1 MVTNTKNSSF
11 NSMKLTILVLF
22 IVFFASC
29 ADELSYT
36 PKPKGYHYIPLPT
49 AEYVALP
56 DSLPYLF
63 EYSAHAKL
71 LNDSSYLADR
81 YWLEIY
87 YPQFEANI
95 DISYKPISSRQ
106 DFKEYVDDCFKLAQK
121 HNIKA
126 QAINEIVDKTPK
138 GYTSVAY
145 ELEGDVP
152 SYLQF
157 YVTDSTKHF
166 LRTSLYFPTSTKGDS
181 LAPIIDFI
189 KKDMKRMMSTVDW
202 NTSRKFDAKARK
214 FKKTGRNK
222 IEEIK

>member
-1 MVTNTKNSSF
+1 MVKQ
-11 NSMKLTILVLF
+11 KLSNKIYLIILSISLL
-22 IVFFASC
+22 ASC
-29 ADELSYT
+29 TDEVSYT
-36 PKPKGYHYIPLPT
+36 PKPKGYHYIPLPD
-49 AEYVALP
+49 AEYIALP

-63 EYSAHAKL
+63 DYSTHAKV
-71 LNDSSYLADR
+71 LNDSSFLADR

-95 DISYKPISSRQ
+95 DVSYKPINSKQ
-106 DFKEYVDDCFKLAQK
+106 DFREYVDDCFKLAQK

-126 QAINEIVDKTPK
+126 QAINEIVDKTAK
-138 GYTSVAY
+138 GYTSVVY

-189 KKDMKRMMSTVDW
+189 KKDMKRMMSTVEW
-202 NTSRKFDAKARK
+202 NTSKKFDTKARK
-214 FKKTGRNK
+214 FKKTGRNQ
-222 IEEIK
+222 IQEIK